1 VLENLRADFRRY
13 HHIALQT
20 GPRLARTRALLAYG
34 FIAGGL
40 YRYGRWTRTIQPWL
54 LALPFKIVYQ
64 VLKVPVELAF
74 GIDISTNSDI
84 GPGLYIGHF
93 GNIFIYCHAGRNL
106 SVGQGVTL
114 GFKGAGRSNGWPEVG
129 NDVYIGTGAKV
140 IGEVT
145 VGDGVIIGANTVVT
159 KDVPAHTR
167 VVGAAVR
174 MTPLEMPA
182 VDA

>member
-1 VLENLRADFRRY
+1 
-13 HHIALQT
+13 
-20 GPRLARTRALLAYG
+20 
-34 FIAGGL
+34 
-40 YRYGRWTRTIQPWL
+40 
-54 LALPFKIVYQ
+54 
-64 VLKVPVELAF
+64 VELAF

-140 IGEVT
+140 IGGGT
-145 VGDGVIIGANTVVT
+145 VGDGVVIGANPGVT